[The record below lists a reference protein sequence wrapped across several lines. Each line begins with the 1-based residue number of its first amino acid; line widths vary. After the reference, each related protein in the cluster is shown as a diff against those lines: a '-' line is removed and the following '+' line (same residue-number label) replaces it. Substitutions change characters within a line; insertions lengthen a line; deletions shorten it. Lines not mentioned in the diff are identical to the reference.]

1 MNKKEKIMNAAINF
15 FSENGFDKS
24 ALDDIAKYAGVG
36 KGTLYLYFKDKEDI
50 YIKSIKNIFDKWI
63 EKMDEVI
70 KLDLNASEKLEK
82 YLDVNIKQIISNMSL
97 AKILMREIPNFLLK
111 LHKSNKMGPMKIYKK
126 REKHLCMIIE
136 QGINSGEFKNVNKE
150 IMANI
155 IIGSVNSYV
164 MKYIF
169 HSEKICE
176 KDFKKYKKIILCLVK
191 KEVK

>member
-50 YIKSIKNIFDKWI
+50 YIKSIKHIFDKWI
-63 EKMDEVI
+63 DKMNEVI
-70 KLDLNASEKLEK
+70 GMDLNAVEKLEK
-82 YLDVNIKQIISNMSL
+82 YIDVNINQITSNMSL
-97 AKILMREIPNFLLK
+97 AKLLIREVPNFLLK

-126 REKHLCMIIE
+126 REKHLSMIIE
-136 QGINSGEFKNVNKE
+136 QGIKSGEFKKVNKE

-155 IIGSVNSYV
+155 IIGSINSYV

-169 HSEKICE
+169 HSDKICE
-176 KDFKKYKKIILCLVK
+176 KDFKEYKKTILGFIK

>member
-1 MNKKEKIMNAAINF
+1 MNKKEKIMNAAINL

-24 ALDDIAKYAGVG
+24 ALNDIAKYAGVG

-50 YIKSIKNIFDKWI
+50 YIKSIKHIFDRWI
-63 EKMDEVI
+63 EKMNEAT
-70 KLDLNASEKLEK
+70 KMDLNACEKLEK
-82 YLDVNIKQIISNMSL
+82 YIDINIKQITSNMSL
-97 AKILMREIPNFLLK
+97 AKLLVREVPNFLLK
-111 LHKSNKMGPMKIYKK
+111 LHKSNKIGPMKIYKK

-136 QGINSGEFKNVNKE
+136 QGIKSGEFKKVNKE

-155 IIGSVNSYV
+155 IIGSINSYV

-169 HSEKICE
+169 HSNRTCE
-176 KDFKKYKKIILCLVK
+176 KDLNEYKKIILCLVK